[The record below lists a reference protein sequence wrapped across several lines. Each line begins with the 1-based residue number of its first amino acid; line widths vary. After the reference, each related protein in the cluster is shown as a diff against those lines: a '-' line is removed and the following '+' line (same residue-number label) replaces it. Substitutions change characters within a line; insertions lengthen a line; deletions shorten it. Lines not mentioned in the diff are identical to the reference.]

1 MQRLL
6 AVFSAALLSACATF
20 ERPADFAPEAYPG
33 ATPFEQ
39 TLNRVN
45 LEANRAEPCPLDTCQ
60 SGLPSRA
67 ELARAGFID
76 CKGYVMRKVYA
87 LEDAGIGLDRLK
99 VATFEMMGKTHVV
112 LVVDNRYVLDNLDGT
127 IREYSEYVR
136 FEPLLAAIPGN
147 LVAGGEPRK
156 ATRTITGKAEASAL
170 PR

>member
-20 ERPADFAPEAYPG
+20 ERPAAFAPEAYPG
-33 ATPFEQ
+33 ATPFEK
-39 TLNRVN
+39 TLNQVN
-45 LEANRAEPCPLDTCQ
+45 IEANRAEPCPLDTCQ

-76 CKGYVMRKVYA
+76 CKGYVMRKAYA
-87 LEDAGIGLDRLK
+87 LEDAGIGSDRLK
-99 VATFEMMGKTHVV
+99 VATFQTMGKTHAV

-147 LVAGGEPRK
+147 LVAGREPQK
-156 ATRTITGKAEASAL
+156 ATRMITSRAEASDL